1 MTPNR
6 ALAIASEIFSDDPR
20 RGTRRF
26 EQFLFWL
33 LRHHTNFPES
43 FDKQLRFELI
53 QARRL
58 WIDARRRA

>member
-6 ALAIASEIFSDDPR
+6 ALAIAAEIFSDDPR
-20 RGTRRF
+20 LGTRRF

-33 LRHHTNFPES
+33 LRHHTSFPDT
-43 FDKQLRFELI
+43 FDATLRFELL